1 MTPAENLTG
10 RLRGRW
16 HGRYGEALCP
26 AHEDRRPSLSI
37 RDGQQSV
44 LVKCHAGCT
53 PETVIA
59 VLRRDGLWSDT
70 PGREPVGAKPKHSLE
85 ETRSGGNAYRSPERL
100 PSATFGTATFKTS
113 CPVKRASALA
123 AAIHEQRSMMAAF
136 ATAGGRS

>member
-37 RDGQQSV
+37 RDGEQSV
-44 LVKCHAGCT
+44 LVKCHAGRT

-85 ETRSGGNAYRSPERL
+85 ETRHYLLSIWRQCLPIAGTPAERYLRNRDIQDELPPSVRYRVLKHSPTGLLL
-100 PSATFGTATFKTS
+100 P
-113 CPVKRASALA
+113 
-123 AAIHEQRSMMAAF
+123 
-136 ATAGGRS
+136 